1 MHDNN
6 ARTWRVLSTYKG
18 MTCQLSYY
26 TVQLQTWCVHYL
38 ISAQIGLMITNPVRE
53 CSYSFELLHLS
64 PQTPCFI
71 DMWYQSEPILSL
83 KGISVLT
90 QVVVVPWDYLI
101 PKIRIC
107 TRKLTACENRGL
119 FITKRFSQLTDF
131 QNNDFFIRFWR
142 TEISLDSPSRIKL
155 YPFFYR
161 VC

>member
-1 MHDNN
+1 MNKQQLTQRN
-6 ARTWRVLSTYKG
+6 ARQHRAHLTRTVHLQRHDLSTVLLH
-18 MTCQLSYY
+18 CP
-26 TVQLQTWCVHYL
+26 
-38 ISAQIGLMITNPVRE
+38 ITNMMRTLSIVRE

-142 TEISLDSPSRIKL
+142 TEIALDSPSGIKL